1 MYLISACLCGVN
13 CKYNGENNLNKD
25 CLKLLEEDQAILIC
39 PEQLGGLTTPRK
51 PAEIIDGTAKDIID
65 RDIGKVITKEGK
77 DVTES
82 FIRGAKETINIAKL
96 SGTIAAILKE
106 GSPSCGCNYIY
117 DGSFSGNKIE
127 GEGIT
132 AYMLKEAGIEVISD
146 EEYSKKVEESNKLI
160 FLSDYEFKRKE
171 NEFEDDNYDGA
182 IVYSIIR
189 NDEEIIT
196 DLPENVE
203 KNMKRLIIT
212 MAKEM
217 FGLETIEDIEDATGF
232 TKEEIKEILEEDKD
246 K

>member
-13 CKYNGENNLNKD
+13 CKYSGKNNLNKD
-25 CLKLLEEDQAILIC
+25 CVKLLEQGEAILIC

-51 PAEIIDGTAKDIID
+51 PAEIIGGTARSIVEDG
-65 RDIGKVITKEGK
+65 IGKVVTSEGE

-82 FIRGAKETINIAKL
+82 FIKGAEETIKIAKT

-117 DGSFSGNKIE
+117 DGSFCGSKIA

-132 AYMLKEAGIEVISD
+132 AYILKRSGVDILSD
-146 EEYSKKVEESNKLI
+146 KEYSEKIEESNKLI
-160 FLSDYEFKRKE
+160 YLSDYDFKRKDVDE
-171 NEFEDDNYDGA
+171 NFGNEESA
-182 IVYSIIR
+182 IVYSIIKD
-189 NDEEIIT
+189 DEEIIT

-217 FGLETIEDIEDATGF
+217 FGLETLEDIESATGF
-232 TKEEIKEILEEDKD
+232 TKKEILEVLEESKD
-246 K
+246 E